1 MKITLE
7 TFRFALLLVLFG
19 TVLSFISYML
29 LYPMIGENAERY
41 YSWVATIGSF
51 VLLLFLYQKKGWGKG
66 YFKKSILWLS
76 LGLVVLLAMFIPDLS
91 PAHHYSNVFVYSYGF
106 PISFL
111 TVRSE
116 GGSSFLATNLLSD
129 SDVSMDGG
137 IIFNFLIFYF
147 VLHFIFTK
155 TKLLEK

>member
-51 VLLLFLYQKKGWGKG
+51 VLLLFLYQKKVGLRVILRNL
-66 YFKKSILWLS
+66 YF
-76 LGLVVLLAMFIPDLS
+76 
-91 PAHHYSNVFVYSYGF
+91 GF
-106 PISFL
+106 PS
-111 TVRSE
+111 V
-116 GGSSFLATNLLSD
+116 
-129 SDVSMDGG
+129 
-137 IIFNFLIFYF
+137 
-147 VLHFIFTK
+147 
-155 TKLLEK
+155 